1 MQSTVQKEKSVSSK
15 LLFTLIATLAML
27 GASTPAQGAPTGERP
42 SLVVGIVVEGLNE
55 DYLNELQ
62 NRFGPGGFKRLMGSS
77 LIVDQIDYGTFLDPA
92 AATAMIYSGAA
103 PIVNGIPAAHTFDLR
118 RQHARSILSDSTQLG
133 NFTSQLLSPKPL
145 LVSTLTDELKID
157 GNGASYAYS
166 LAADPQQAIIMAGHA
181 GNGGFWIDDVTGQ
194 WATST
199 YYGDPPQAVTQ
210 RNYMLPLSARL
221 DTLMWRPSI
230 AMGLYP
236 NLPATRLPK
245 AFNYVFPKNDKDRY
259 RAFKVSARGNNEVTS
274 LASEILHY
282 QMLGQHSGVDML
294 SLAYTVAPYAYSET
308 SDTRVETM
316 DAYLR
321 LDRDLEKLFKA
332 IDSKPGADKTL
343 VFVAALPAR
352 TASKPDDP
360 QWKVPTGQFS
370 SRKAKSLLNMYLMAL
385 HGNGEWVSGY
395 HDRHFYLNHM
405 LINQKKLS
413 VGEIRQE
420 AAEFLNRMSGVSNA
434 FTIDDLLA
442 ARVGTNPQALRRNTS
457 VSTAGDVI
465 IDVNPGWEAVDD
477 LTGGPTYLSRDSHTP
492 TPLFIMGPGVAAERV
507 STPIDARQVAPTV
520 ARLLRIRS
528 PNAASLPALRR

>member
-1 MQSTVQKEKSVSSK
+1 MQSTIQKEKSVSSK

-27 GASTPAQGAPTGERP
+27 GASTPAHGALTGERP

-62 NRFGPGGFKRLMGSS
+62 SRFGPGGFKRLMGSS
-77 LIVDQIDYGTFLDPA
+77 LIVDHIDYGTFLDPA

-133 NFTSQLLSPKPL
+133 NFTNELLSPKPL

-157 GNGASYAYS
+157 GNGAAYAYS

-181 GNGGFWIDDVTGQ
+181 GNGGYWIDDVTGQ

-199 YYGDPPQAVTQ
+199 YYGDPPQAVSQ
-210 RNYMLPLSARL
+210 RNYMLPLSTRL
-221 DTLMWRPSI
+221 DTIAWRPSI

-294 SLAYTVAPYAYSET
+294 SLAYTLAPYAYSET

-321 LDRDLEKLFKA
+321 LDRDLERLFKA

-352 TASKPDDP
+352 TAAKPDDP

-370 SRKAKSLLNMYLMAL
+370 SKKAKSLLNMYLMAL

-395 HDRHFYLNHM
+395 HDRHFYLNHT

-492 TPLFIMGPGVAAERV
+492 TPLFIMGPGVAAERL
-507 STPIDARQVAPTV
+507 STPVDARQVAPTV

-528 PNAASLPALRR
+528 PNAASLPAIRR